1 MTKGLPRWWP
11 SYFKSRKIW
20 TTFGARLLASQIVSL
35 LIYLSLMHVSPKLF
49 SDPVPVLGQQ
59 DYLNEIIS
67 HWQLPR
73 LVVVSMYHPY
83 LFGGRVETVLQDG
96 SLPSYGSAGGESCP
110 GPAYDGSPA
119 GWRRSQTSRQTDPAT
134 GASSRPNADVNRQGQ
149 ATET

>member
-96 SLPSYGSAGGESCP
+96 SLPSYSSAGGESLSR
-110 GPAYDGSPA
+110 ASLR
-119 GWRRSQTSRQTDPAT
+119 WESRRL
-134 GASSRPNADVNRQGQ
+134 ASLSNVSANRSGYRSFVSTQR
-149 ATET
+149 